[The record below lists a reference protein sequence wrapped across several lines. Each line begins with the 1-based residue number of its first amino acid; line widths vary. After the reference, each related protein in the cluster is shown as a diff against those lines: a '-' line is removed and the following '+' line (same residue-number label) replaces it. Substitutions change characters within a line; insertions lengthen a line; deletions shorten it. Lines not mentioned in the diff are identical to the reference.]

1 MKRYALYIL
10 LLGNSLIF
18 PVLSS
23 GCSLEDVTNPDK
35 EKREDFE
42 SYMFHT
48 LLASIMTGDF
58 RTYSLEDNSDG
69 TVNLIISR
77 SNGVRTTQVYKKCLQ
92 GQVYRPLP
100 DNDCQGA
107 GGVMDHY
114 GALLLQFCSQ
124 NDNSCTGGVDGSDL
138 DGMGISEVYT
148 SCASEALGGTW
159 KAPYYYDI
167 FAAPNWRDV
176 YPELP
181 EFGQFW
187 TEHGAWPETAY
198 YESPGLRERD
208 YKTARK
214 FVICRKTYSL

>member
-10 LLGNSLIF
+10 LLGSSLIF

-48 LLASIMTGDF
+48 LIASIMTGDF
-58 RTYSLEDNSDG
+58 RSYSLADNADG
-69 TVNLIISR
+69 TVSVTLSR
-77 SNGVRTTQVYKKCLQ
+77 SNGVRMTQVYKKCLQ

-100 DNDCQGA
+100 DNDCQGT
-107 GGVMDHY
+107 GSVSDHY

-124 NDNSCTGGVDGSDL
+124 NDDSCTPGATLDGS
-138 DGMGISEVYT
+138 GISEVYS
-148 SCASEALGGTW
+148 SCVAESPTGTW
-159 KAPYYYDI
+159 KAPYSYYI

-176 YPELP
+176 YMELP

-187 TEHGAWPETAY
+187 TEHAARLEVAHF
-198 YESPGLRERD
+198 ESPGLRERD

-214 FVICRKTYSL
+214 FVLCRKTYSL